1 MDLKAS
7 KIGVR
12 TVDYAQGSEADVVI
26 LSSVS
31 RSFGTITP
39 YSLLLRTSADQGST
53 SLAQLLSVSRV
64 PSTLQTPSLSLGIS
78 QSQAKKIFSQ

>member
-39 YSLLLRTSADQGST
+39 YSLYYY
-53 SLAQLLSVSRV
+53 V
-64 PSTLQTPSLSLGIS
+64 PVLIRGVPVWHSYLVFLVFHRLFKHHP
-78 QSQAKKIFSQ
+78 